1 MSKEPSLNSYL
12 YFETVARR
20 GTLSKAA
27 VELSVSPSAVSQQI
41 KLLEQQMGL
50 RLFRRD
56 GRRLS
61 LTLEGEQL
69 FQASSSAIRILRDA
83 RRDLGKIHEGRRLSI
98 RASPSFGVRW
108 LGPRLADFVERFPEW
123 DLRVDAAP
131 DATDFDREV
140 MDVDIRYGAGDWPGL
155 SSIPV
160 IEDVIIPLVSPDY
173 LKHLRR
179 TCETPEQMITKAR
192 LINSARTVVQ
202 WSAWLSRNGF
212 DPALDTR
219 TMLIDRSSMALQM
232 AADGAGA
239 VLESL
244 ALTAGL
250 VDSGALVPMM
260 PQFPALRYDAYWLV
274 CPNRHLQ
281 RRAVRV
287 FHDWL
292 RGQAVAH
299 TLTVDRIL
307 DINGIKSVTTDI
319 SQSTAPGS
327 TRMT

>member
-1 MSKEPSLNSYL
+1 
-12 YFETVARR
+12 
-20 GTLSKAA
+20 
-27 VELSVSPSAVSQQI
+27 
-41 KLLEQQMGL
+41 
-50 RLFRRD
+50 
-56 GRRLS
+56 
-61 LTLEGEQL
+61 
-69 FQASSSAIRILRDA
+69 
-83 RRDLGKIHEGRRLSI
+83 
-98 RASPSFGVRW
+98 
-108 LGPRLADFVERFPEW
+108 
-123 DLRVDAAP
+123 
-131 DATDFDREV
+131 
-140 MDVDIRYGAGDWPGL
+140 
-155 SSIPV
+155 
-160 IEDVIIPLVSPDY
+160 
-173 LKHLRR
+173 
-179 TCETPEQMITKAR
+179 
-192 LINSARTVVQ
+192 
-202 WSAWLSRNGF
+202 
-212 DPALDTR
+212 
-219 TMLIDRSSMALQM
+219 MLIDRSSMALQM